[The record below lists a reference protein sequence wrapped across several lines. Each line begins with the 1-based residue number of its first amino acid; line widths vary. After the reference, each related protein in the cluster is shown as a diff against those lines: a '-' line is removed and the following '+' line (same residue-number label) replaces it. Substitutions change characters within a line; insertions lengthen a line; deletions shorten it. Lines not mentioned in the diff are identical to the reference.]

1 MQGTSPSACRTEG
14 SAHFLPWLPCPMILA
29 DSTLIV
35 QGTTLPSG
43 TQFVPMI
50 YAASDA
56 TTANL
61 NTAKSYKTGI
71 VLGFNEPNEANQ
83 ADNTVAVGVLLSLDH
98 CVGKQDSFRGMLIG
112 QLMPMGAGD
121 RMQITLPWPKAMP
134 CPRMCWC
141 SLGV

>member
-1 MQGTSPSACRTEG
+1 
-14 SAHFLPWLPCPMILA
+14 MILA

-83 ADNTVAVGVLLSLDH
+83 ADNTVAVGVHLSLDH
-98 CVGKQDSFRGMLIG
+98 CVGKQDPFRGMLIG
-112 QLMPMGAGD
+112 QPMPMGAGYQV
-121 RMQITLPWPKAMP
+121 RANHTILAEGHALPTDVLFLMGRQSGAPAAASSRP
-134 CPRMCWC
+134 AGCVP
-141 SLGV
+141 